1 MPENE
6 KNISEAKL
14 SAAAKRQIMKILNND
29 GYRAYAEF
37 LSKLNVKLV
46 DPEQCM
52 TARIDNK
59 GTISINR
66 TLNADQVSVIVRH
79 EILHLRLDHFNRL
92 YKWLEKHPGKE
103 PTDPQAR
110 QIFYQMN
117 NVAADMEIS
126 NRGYTTKDKRAIRSL
141 MFGDEILSG
150 IVTEDEYPDW
160 VDLTFEEMFD
170 RLLEIK
176 KDDIEEAEKL
186 SNQMKKSSKLN
197 KDDWKRIE
205 QQIDDMRGQ
214 NQQNQSDG
222 EQQKRNSPVP
232 FKSGPKNQSQEGK
245 SDEKTDAASDSGS
258 NSEDSKIDGI
268 DDASNNELDKPSDD
282 ASDKGSN
289 KPSNDSSNNGSNK
302 PSDDASN
309 KRSNKPSGGALNK
322 ELDKLS
328 DDAKE
333 GAAKQDKLDQ
343 QERDPNTPFKT
354 AEEVEEEQRQIAN
367 FKKIMSEL
375 RDLEERMDQEDQE
388 AISSEQR
395 QRALEKAR
403 KPAKINTTPIEDKKL
418 DKFRLSLNKFIYN
431 EVEEE
436 ESDTYSKANMSYE
449 GSGIIMPGH
458 GYKDRSLPSINV
470 YWDMSGSFYF
480 SPEKTKAAEQA
491 IATLQK
497 YVRAGKIKINIYY
510 HGYSVTSE
518 RPDGPTGNN
527 GSAILEHI
535 QATKPSNVIVISDSD
550 INCYGPNT
558 VVPGAVWMI
567 FYNDVAYQFISNL
580 RGKKLTRVFLS
591 GV

>member
-46 DPEQCM
+46 DPKVCM
-52 TARIDNK
+52 TAQIDNK

-103 PTDPQAR
+103 PTDPLAR

-176 KDDIEEAEKL
+176 KNDIEEAEKL
-186 SNQMKKSSKLN
+186 SNQIKKSFKLD

-205 QQIDDMRGQ
+205 QQIDDMRNQ

-232 FKSGPKNQSQEGK
+232 FESGPKNQSREGK
-245 SDEKTDAASDSGS
+245 SDEKAVAAGNSNPNSGDSNVDGTD
-258 NSEDSKIDGI
+258 
-268 DDASNNELDKPSDD
+268 
-282 ASDKGSN
+282 
-289 KPSNDSSNNGSNK
+289 DSSNNGSNK
-302 PSDDASN
+302 PSKDASN
-309 KRSNKPSGGALNK
+309 N

-328 DDAKE
+328 NDAKE

-343 QERDPNTPFKT
+343 KESDPNTPFKT

-367 FKKIMSEL
+367 FKKILSEL

-403 KPAKINTTPIEDKKL
+403 KPAKINTTPIQDDKL

-458 GYKDRSLPSINV
+458 GYKDRSLPLINV

-497 YVRAGKIKINIYY
+497 YVRAGKIKMNVYY
-510 HGYSVTSE
+510 HGDEVTSE

-535 QATKPSNVIVISDSD
+535 QATKPSNVIVISDGD
-550 INCYGPNT
+550 IDCYGPNT

-567 FYNDVAYQFISNL
+567 FYNDVAYQFINNL
-580 RGKKLTRVFLS
+580 RGKKLTRVFRS